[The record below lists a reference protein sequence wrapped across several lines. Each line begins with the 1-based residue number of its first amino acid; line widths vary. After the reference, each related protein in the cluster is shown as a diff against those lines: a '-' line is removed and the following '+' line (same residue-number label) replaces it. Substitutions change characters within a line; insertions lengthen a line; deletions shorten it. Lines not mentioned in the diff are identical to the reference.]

1 MNNNN
6 ASQGAAPHYPAFLS
20 YGFRPF
26 FLLGAIYAGLTIM
39 VWLPVFYGELS
50 LHTAFAPRDWHI
62 HEMLYGYL
70 PAIIAGFLFTAI
82 PNWTGRAPIK
92 DSPLLAMVLLWIAG
106 RFAVTLSIDTGWLA
120 AMIVDCSFLAML
132 IALAAREVCASGN
145 WRNLKVIVVVGFLL
159 AGNVAFHLET
169 HLEGAADYS
178 IRLGIAVIVFLLSL
192 IAGRIIPAFTR
203 NWLTRENPGRLPAQ
217 FALFDLTTL
226 LLTVVALVL
235 WIAIPASHITG
246 AALLLVGAL
255 HAIRMGRW
263 AGDRVLRDRLL
274 LILHVGYAFLPL
286 GFLLAGAGAF
296 GLVPASGGAHAWMV
310 GGAGVMTLAVM
321 TRASLGHT
329 GRPLKASHAI
339 EAIYAAVVVAA
350 LARICAAV
358 HPAWSEH
365 LLHIAALAWV
375 VAFFGFGAV
384 FGPMLLGEP
393 KRKESAVQARA
404 N

>member
-1 MNNNN
+1 MNHNNV
-6 ASQGAAPHYPAFLS
+6 SQGTAPRYPAFLS

-26 FLLGAIYAGLTIM
+26 FLLGAIYAGLVIM

-50 LHTAFAPRDWHI
+50 LHSVFAPRDWHI

-106 RFAVTLSIDTGWLA
+106 RLAVTLSIDTGWLA
-120 AMIVDCSFLAML
+120 AMIVDCGFLAML
-132 IALAAREVCASGN
+132 TALAAREVCASGN
-145 WRNLKVIVVVGFLL
+145 WRNLKVVVVVGFLL
-159 AGNVAFHLET
+159 ASNVAFHLET
-169 HLEGAADYS
+169 HFEGAADYS

-217 FALFDLTTL
+217 FALFDLATL

-235 WIAIPASHITG
+235 WIAMPASHMTG
-246 AALLLVGAL
+246 AALLLAGVL

-296 GLVPASGGAHAWMV
+296 DLIPASGGAHAWMV
-310 GGAGVMTLAVM
+310 GSAGVMTLAVM

-329 GRPLKASHAI
+329 GRPLKASRAV
-339 EAIYAAVVVAA
+339 ETIYAAVVVAA

-393 KRKESAVQARA
+393 KRKDTAVQARA

>member
-6 ASQGAAPHYPAFLS
+6 APQGAAPHYPAFLS

-70 PAIIAGFLFTAI
+70 PAVIAGFLFTAI
-82 PNWTGRAPIK
+82 PNWTGRPPIK
-92 DSPLLAMVLLWIAG
+92 DSPLLAMVLLWVAG
-106 RFAVTLSIDTGWLA
+106 RLAVTLSADTGWLA

-132 IALAAREVCASGN
+132 IVLAAREVCASGN

-169 HLEGAADYS
+169 HFEGVADYS

-246 AALLLVGAL
+246 AALLLAGAL

-329 GRPLKASHAI
+329 GRPLKASHAV

-393 KRKESAVQARA
+393 KRKESAIQARA

>member
-106 RFAVTLSIDTGWLA
+106 RLAVTLSIDTGWLA

-255 HAIRMGRW
+255 HVIRMGRW

>member
-1 MNNNN
+1 MNHNNV
-6 ASQGAAPHYPAFLS
+6 SQGTAPRYPAFLS

-26 FLLGAIYAGLTIM
+26 FLLGAIYAGLVIM

-50 LHTAFAPRDWHI
+50 LHSVFAPRDWHI

-70 PAIIAGFLFTAI
+70 PAIIAGFLFTAL

-106 RFAVTLSIDTGWLA
+106 RLAVTLSIDTGWLA
-120 AMIVDCSFLAML
+120 AMIVDCGFLAML
-132 IALAAREVCASGN
+132 TALAAREVCASGN
-145 WRNLKVIVVVGFLL
+145 WRNLKVVVVVGFLL
-159 AGNVAFHLET
+159 ASNVTFHLET
-169 HLEGAADYS
+169 HFEGAADYS

-217 FALFDLTTL
+217 FALFDLATL
-226 LLTVVALVL
+226 LLTVAALVL
-235 WIAIPASHITG
+235 WIAMPASHMTG
-246 AALLLVGAL
+246 VALLLAGVL

-296 GLVPASGGAHAWMV
+296 DLIPASGGAHAWMV
-310 GGAGVMTLAVM
+310 GSAGVMTLAVM

-329 GRPLKASHAI
+329 GRPLKASRAV
-339 EAIYAAVVVAA
+339 ETIYAAVVVAA

-393 KRKESAVQARA
+393 KRKDAAVQARA